1 MADEIGNSMAEIFK
15 SYNNLRRNNNA
26 GVTKERPQYW
36 DVIILTTFDAAQR
49 ECFEQQIAL
58 KRQNGHFPDVPIH
71 VIADP
76 VGQKLGVGGST
87 LHVLAEMTKVYGNDL
102 HRKKLLI
109 IHSGGSS
116 QRLPSYSVIGK
127 IFAPVPCQELIVGA
141 AIPQMLDLKLAM
153 YLPFCQLL
161 EPGVFVTCA
170 DDIETYCLDAEKL
183 DRKALETAD
192 VVALAHPSDIQTG
205 EGHGVYVFEDQDLG
219 DLAGGGSALVRQC
232 AEVLQKPS
240 EGVMRAKGAVVT
252 KEDNGSVRE
261 QVWSDSVFWLSAKLY
276 DKLLKWYSN
285 NTPLTSEL
293 DAYAHFLPCLGSRM
307 KQSKP
312 SDFSD
317 FRAEMLPLFQDCN
330 FQLLLLSKSKFYH
343 LGTMEEYLIHFNI
356 LEIFCRELG
365 IVKNTSNI
373 PKPFILGGERSSE
386 GVGVHKGM
394 VIESYFSDTTP
405 GITVLEDKVQ
415 IVIENCHVE
424 VPLQIE
430 GNTIISN
437 CTLKKCPN
445 VRFLHE
451 RLSLFRGLL
460 YHTVPVTYQN
470 QSLYVTIAFDVDA
483 NMKKTSKNLSE
494 IEVYGTTLSDVICY
508 LGYKAEEVRPS
519 NAATIS
525 LWTAKLFVGKPTA
538 AESFWRTHHNV
549 SLVLDKLQGVP
560 KQTECDES
568 NNAVMFSMHDLT
580 LHKNL
585 ETLLRDREYLSSLL
599 KG

>member
-1 MADEIGNSMAEIFK
+1 M
-15 SYNNLRRNNNA
+15 
-26 GVTKERPQYW
+26 
-36 DVIILTTFDAAQR
+36 
-49 ECFEQQIAL
+49 
-58 KRQNGHFPDVPIH
+58 
-71 VIADP
+71 
-76 VGQKLGVGGST
+76 
-87 LHVLAEMTKVYGNDL
+87 VY
-102 HRKKLLI
+102 
-109 IHSGGSS
+109 
-116 QRLPSYSVIGK
+116 
-127 IFAPVPCQELIVGA
+127 F
-141 AIPQMLDLKLAM
+141 
-153 YLPFCQLL
+153 
-161 EPGVFVTCA
+161 
-170 DDIETYCLDAEKL
+170 
-183 DRKALETAD
+183 ALE
-192 VVALAHPSDIQTG
+192 VNNSYIW
-205 EGHGVYVFEDQDLG
+205 Y
-219 DLAGGGSALVRQC
+219 SI
-232 AEVLQKPS
+232 S
-240 EGVMRAKGAVVT
+240 
-252 KEDNGSVRE
+252 EDNGSVRE

-386 GVGVHKGM
+386 GVGIHKGM

-483 NMKKTSKNLSE
+483 NMKKTSENLSE

-549 SLVLDKLQGVP
+549 NLVLDKLQGVP